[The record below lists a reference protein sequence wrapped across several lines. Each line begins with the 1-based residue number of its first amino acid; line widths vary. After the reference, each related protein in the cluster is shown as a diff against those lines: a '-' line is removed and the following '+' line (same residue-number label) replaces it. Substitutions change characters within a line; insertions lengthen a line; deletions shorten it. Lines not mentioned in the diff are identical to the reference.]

1 MQSILLLSLLAS
13 LNGFGVCFPIPPTV
27 PETGSTAFNDLVIHE
42 VAANYGKNSY
52 VELFCPECPKTLD
65 DRGIGCKLI

>member
-1 MQSILLLSLLAS
+1 M
-13 LNGFGVCFPIPPTV
+13 

-65 DRGIGCKLI
+65 DRGIGGKLI

>member
-13 LNGFGVCFPIPPTV
+13 LHGFGICFPIPAAV
-27 PETGSTAFNDLVIHE
+27 SEADSTAFTDLVIHE

-52 VELFCPECPKTLD
+52 VELYRPECPKTLD
-65 DRGIGCKLI
+65 DRGIFGKLI